1 MRLWLRRNDVDE
13 YDVKYGAWRLYD
25 IIYDDLIDGGINY
38 DRDVKGKKRKN
49 EESNDGACPNCK
61 YVYYGIN

>member
-1 MRLWLRRNDVDE
+1 MRLWLRRNDIDE

-49 EESNDGACPNCK
+49 A
-61 YVYYGIN
+61 